1 MTLESVRSSWFLLYF
16 DNFTTFHSR
25 SIKHFTLWCIYPLK
39 TTRSEA
45 HKYIYKS
52 SSFIYLNRI
61 DCPACTSSTTRTTSA
76 TSNRSVT
83 WTCAK
88 AHIKWTST
96 THATVKKANRPS
108 QDWKAGQK
116 LPSAYHSNAYK
127 VDHQKYK
134 KLSKP
139 GKNQQW
145 IKVNGD
151 YVLTDI
157 RNHSIIKIIAG

>member
-1 MTLESVRSSWFLLYF
+1 MILQHFIHDQSNTALYDVSIRSRQPKVKLM
-16 DNFTTFHSR
+16 NTFIKAAIL
-25 SIKHFTLWCIYPLK
+25 SISTALIALPALAAPQEQHQQHQAAQSHGHAQKH
-39 TTRSEA
+39 
-45 HKYIYKS
+45 
-52 SSFIYLNRI
+52 
-61 DCPACTSSTTRTTSA
+61 
-76 TSNRSVT
+76 TSNGHQHPT
-83 WTCAK
+83 Q
-88 AHIKWTST
+88 
-96 THATVKKANRPS
+96 ATVKKANRPS
-108 QDWKAGQK
+108 QYWKTGQK

>member
-1 MTLESVRSSWFLLYF
+1 M
-16 DNFTTFHSR
+16 NTFIKAAIL
-25 SIKHFTLWCIYPLK
+25 SISTAWIAL
-39 TTRSEA
+39 
-45 HKYIYKS
+45 
-52 SSFIYLNRI
+52 
-61 DCPACTSSTTRTTSA
+61 PAQAAPQEQHQQHHAAQSYGHA
-76 TSNRSVT
+76 QQHTSNGHQQPT
-83 WTCAK
+83 Q
-88 AHIKWTST
+88 
-96 THATVKKANRPS
+96 ATVKKAKRPS

-116 LPSAYHSNAYK
+116 LPSVYHSNAYK

>member
-39 TTRSEA
+39 TTKSEA
-45 HKYIYKS
+45 HEYLYKS
-52 SSFIYLNRI
+52 SYFIYLNRI
-61 DCPACTSSTTRTTSA
+61 DCPSCTSSTTRTTSA
-76 TSNRSVT
+76 TSNRST
-83 WTCAK
+83 QP
-88 AHIKWTST
+88 
-96 THATVKKANRPS
+96 TVKKAKRPS

-139 GKNQQW
+139 SKNQQW

>member
-1 MTLESVRSSWFLLYF
+1 MILQHFIHDQSNTSLYDASIRSRQPKVKLM
-16 DNFTTFHSR
+16 NTFIKAAILSISTALIALPALAAPEEHHHAAHS
-25 SIKHFTLWCIYPLK
+25 HGH
-39 TTRSEA
+39 A
-45 HKYIYKS
+45 QQH
-52 SSFIYLNRI
+52 
-61 DCPACTSSTTRTTSA
+61 
-76 TSNRSVT
+76 TSNGHQQPT
-83 WTCAK
+83 K
-88 AHIKWTST
+88 
-96 THATVKKANRPS
+96 ATVKKANRPS

>member
-1 MTLESVRSSWFLLYF
+1 M
-16 DNFTTFHSR
+16 NTFIKAAIL
-25 SIKHFTLWCIYPLK
+25 SIATALISLPALAAPQEQHQQHQAAQSHEHAQKHPSNGHQQPTQ
-39 TTRSEA
+39 
-45 HKYIYKS
+45 
-52 SSFIYLNRI
+52 
-61 DCPACTSSTTRTTSA
+61 A
-76 TSNRSVT
+76 T
-83 WTCAK
+83 
-88 AHIKWTST
+88 I
-96 THATVKKANRPS
+96 KKAKHPS

-127 VDHQKYK
+127 VDHQKYT

>member
-1 MTLESVRSSWFLLYF
+1 MILQHFIHDQSNTSLYNASIRSRQPKVKLMNTFIKAAILSIATALIALPTLAAPQEQHQQHHAAQS
-16 DNFTTFHSR
+16 HG
-25 SIKHFTLWCIYPLK
+25 H
-39 TTRSEA
+39 A
-45 HKYIYKS
+45 QQQ
-52 SSFIYLNRI
+52 
-61 DCPACTSSTTRTTSA
+61 
-76 TSNRSVT
+76 TSNRHQQPT
-83 WTCAK
+83 Q
-88 AHIKWTST
+88 
-96 THATVKKANRPS
+96 ATVKKANRPS

-139 GKNQQW
+139 AKNQQW

>member
-1 MTLESVRSSWFLLYF
+1 M
-16 DNFTTFHSR
+16 NTFIKAAIL
-25 SIKHFTLWCIYPLK
+25 SISTALIAL
-39 TTRSEA
+39 
-45 HKYIYKS
+45 
-52 SSFIYLNRI
+52 
-61 DCPACTSSTTRTTSA
+61 PALAAPQEQHQQHQQHHAAQSHGHA
-76 TSNRSVT
+76 QQQTSNGHQQPT
-83 WTCAK
+83 Q
-88 AHIKWTST
+88 
-96 THATVKKANRPS
+96 ATVKKANRPS

-139 GKNQQW
+139 AKNQQW

>member
-1 MTLESVRSSWFLLYF
+1 M
-16 DNFTTFHSR
+16 NTFIKAAIL
-25 SIKHFTLWCIYPLK
+25 SISTALIAL
-39 TTRSEA
+39 
-45 HKYIYKS
+45 
-52 SSFIYLNRI
+52 
-61 DCPACTSSTTRTTSA
+61 PALAAPQEQHQQHQTAQSHGHQQPTQ
-76 TSNRSVT
+76 
-83 WTCAK
+83 
-88 AHIKWTST
+88 
-96 THATVKKANRPS
+96 ATVKKAKRPS

-116 LPSAYHSNAYK
+116 LPNAYHSNAYK

>member
-1 MTLESVRSSWFLLYF
+1 MIALPTLAAPQEQHQQHHAAQSHGHAQKPTSNGHQQPELNHRKKKPSV
-16 DNFTTFHSR
+16 H
-25 SIKHFTLWCIYPLK
+25 LK
-39 TTRSEA
+39 T
-45 HKYIYKS
+45 
-52 SSFIYLNRI
+52 
-61 DCPACTSSTTRTTSA
+61 
-76 TSNRSVT
+76 
-83 WTCAK
+83 
-88 AHIKWTST
+88 
-96 THATVKKANRPS
+96 
-108 QDWKAGQK
+108 WKAGQK

-157 RNHSIIKIIAG
+157 RNYSIIKIIAG

>member
-1 MTLESVRSSWFLLYF
+1 MIALPALAAPQEQHQQHQQHHAAQSHG
-16 DNFTTFHSR
+16 HSQQ
-25 SIKHFTLWCIYPLK
+25 P
-39 TTRSEA
+39 
-45 HKYIYKS
+45 
-52 SSFIYLNRI
+52 
-61 DCPACTSSTTRTTSA
+61 P
-76 TSNRSVT
+76 SNGHQQPT
-83 WTCAK
+83 QT
-88 AHIKWTST
+88 
-96 THATVKKANRPS
+96 TVKKVNRPS

-139 GKNQQW
+139 AKKQQW

>member
-1 MTLESVRSSWFLLYF
+1 MIRVLSMLSMLNWPNKPEAVYKQSDLTAAYILFFKWIMALESVRSSWFLLYF

-45 HKYIYKS
+45 HEYIYKS

-61 DCPACTSSTTRTTSA
+61 ACPACTSSTTRTTSA

-96 THATVKKANRPS
+96 TNPCHCQKSQPS
-108 QDWKAGQK
+108 ISRLESRSKTPK
-116 LPSAYHSNAYK
+116 RLP
-127 VDHQKYK
+127 
-134 KLSKP
+134 
-139 GKNQQW
+139 
-145 IKVNGD
+145 
-151 YVLTDI
+151 
-157 RNHSIIKIIAG
+157 

>member
-1 MTLESVRSSWFLLYF
+1 MILQHFIHDQSNTSLYDASIRSRQPKVKLMH
-16 DNFTTFHSR
+16 TFIKAAIL
-25 SIKHFTLWCIYPLK
+25 SIATALISLPALAAPQEQHQQHQAAQSHEHAQKHPSNGHQQPTQ
-39 TTRSEA
+39 
-45 HKYIYKS
+45 
-52 SSFIYLNRI
+52 
-61 DCPACTSSTTRTTSA
+61 A
-76 TSNRSVT
+76 T
-83 WTCAK
+83 
-88 AHIKWTST
+88 I
-96 THATVKKANRPS
+96 KKAKHPS

-157 RNHSIIKIIAG
+157 RNQVVF

>member
-1 MTLESVRSSWFLLYF
+1 MILQHFIHDQSNTSLYNASIRSKQPKVKLMNTFIKAAILSISTALIALPTLAAPQEQHQQHQTAQS
-16 DNFTTFHSR
+16 HGHAQ
-25 SIKHFTLWCIYPLK
+25 KH
-39 TTRSEA
+39 
-45 HKYIYKS
+45 
-52 SSFIYLNRI
+52 
-61 DCPACTSSTTRTTSA
+61 
-76 TSNRSVT
+76 TSNG
-83 WTCAK
+83 
-88 AHIKWTST
+88 HQQP

>member
-1 MTLESVRSSWFLLYF
+1 MILQHFIHDQSNTSLYDASIRSRQPKVKLM
-16 DNFTTFHSR
+16 NTFIKAAIL
-25 SIKHFTLWCIYPLK
+25 SIATALIAL
-39 TTRSEA
+39 
-45 HKYIYKS
+45 
-52 SSFIYLNRI
+52 
-61 DCPACTSSTTRTTSA
+61 PALAAPQEQHHAAQSHGHA
-76 TSNRSVT
+76 QKQTSNG
-83 WTCAK
+83 
-88 AHIKWTST
+88 HQQP